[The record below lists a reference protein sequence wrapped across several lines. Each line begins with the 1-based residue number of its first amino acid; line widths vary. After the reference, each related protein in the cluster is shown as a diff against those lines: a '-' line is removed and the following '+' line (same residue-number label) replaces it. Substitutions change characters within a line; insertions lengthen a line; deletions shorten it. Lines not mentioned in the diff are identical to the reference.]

1 MSKTVLLVDDDQLIR
16 EGLARVLED
25 KGLKVIQ
32 AQNGE
37 EGLRKALEE
46 SIDLVVTDII
56 MPKADGLSML
66 EQLRKDSKGAKI
78 PAIILSNDDRV
89 EALNEA
95 LQSGVTTYLSKTILN
110 ADRIAEQIITA
121 LGES

>member
-95 LQSGVTTYLSKTILN
+95 LQSGVTTYLSKAILN